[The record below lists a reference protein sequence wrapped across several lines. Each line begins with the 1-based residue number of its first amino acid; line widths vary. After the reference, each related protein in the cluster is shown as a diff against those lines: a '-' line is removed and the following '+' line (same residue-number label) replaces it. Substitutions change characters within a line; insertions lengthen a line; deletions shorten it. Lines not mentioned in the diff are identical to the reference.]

1 MINVNTFVERRNAL
15 KNLMS
20 GTSGI
25 AIFPANNEAP
35 MNYPSNVYRYR
46 QDSSF
51 RYFFWKCRDG
61 LFGTIDLESGE
72 ATLWGDDFTMD
83 DIIWMGDQPTIGDY
97 AKECGVAT
105 SHTTEQ
111 LSEFLAKAR
120 KQGRKI
126 HYLPVYRHDMIIRMA
141 ELLDK
146 QVNKINTE
154 VSECLIKAVVEL
166 RLVK

>member
-51 RYFFWKCRDG
+51 RYFFSKCRDG

-97 AKECGVAT
+97 AKEFGVAT
-105 SHTTEQ
+105 SHTSEQ
-111 LSEFLAKAR
+111 LS
-120 KQGRKI
+120 
-126 HYLPVYRHDMIIRMA
+126 
-141 ELLDK
+141 
-146 QVNKINTE
+146 
-154 VSECLIKAVVEL
+154 
-166 RLVK
+166 